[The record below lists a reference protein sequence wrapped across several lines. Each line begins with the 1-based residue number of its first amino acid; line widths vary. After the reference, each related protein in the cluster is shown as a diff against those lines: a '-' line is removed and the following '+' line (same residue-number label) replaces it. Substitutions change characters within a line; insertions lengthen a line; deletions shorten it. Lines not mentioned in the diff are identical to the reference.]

1 MKLIIAENYE
11 EGSRKTADMFETVI
25 SSKKDA
31 VLGLATGST
40 PEGIYKCMTEDFS
53 KGKVDFSRVR
63 TINLDEY
70 LGLKR
75 EHPQSFGYFMD
86 KHLFSKV
93 NIKPENIMLVDGSND
108 ACIEIRKYDE
118 FIQKSPIDILLL
130 GIGENGHIGFNE
142 PAEYFVAG
150 THVTD
155 LAEETINA
163 NSRFFADKKEV
174 PKQAV
179 TMGMTGITSAGKI
192 VLAAYGKKKA
202 DAIKRL
208 LADDKID
215 PKLPCSIL
223 KLCKDVTIVVDKE
236 LYGYIGN
243 E

>member
-53 KGKVDFSRVR
+53 KGKVDFSVVR

-163 NSRFFADKKEV
+163 NSRFFADKKEE
-174 PKQAV
+174 PIMEFKGCKKSTQPE
-179 TMGMTGITSAGKI
+179 TGRGRTEFYNSF
-192 VLAAYGKKKA
+192 
-202 DAIKRL
+202 RREEE
-208 LADDKID
+208 
-215 PKLPCSIL
+215 
-223 KLCKDVTIVVDKE
+223 T
-236 LYGYIGN
+236 
-243 E
+243 

>member
-53 KGKVDFSRVR
+53 KGKVDFSGVR

-223 KLCKDVTIVVDKE
+223 NLCKDVTIVVDKE

>member
-53 KGKVDFSRVR
+53 KGKVDFSVVR